1 MKSAI
6 CIYLD
11 DEQMWSDLIHSDIN
25 LILSPK
31 KKQEPIDLNI
41 NILRFQAEMVD
52 LEISSW
58 ICMGGC

>member
-1 MKSAI
+1 
-6 CIYLD
+6 
-11 DEQMWSDLIHSDIN
+11 MWSDLIHSDIN